1 MGSVLHLV
9 GFDDRVDQDFSV
21 LRHALHSS
29 VILVA
34 STRLYQNLTVMF
46 PGELLPPQIPIVPLD
61 MTLQR
66 IEDSLHDGDVTV
78 LASGDPLFF
87 GIGRKLISAFPGT
100 EIQITPARSSM
111 QLAFSRFQIPWDD
124 AHFVSLHGRPAGNL
138 AVSLLRWP
146 KVFILTDRQNTPNMI
161 ARQLLTECGKEYTS
175 GIKVHVGEN
184 LGFETERLIKGSL
197 EEIAEQAFVDPNVM
211 ILVNRNLSQEAEPI
225 FGLQEPEIC
234 HSRGLIT
241 KNEVRAASI
250 HSLRLPKNGVL
261 WDVGA
266 GSGSVGLEVARLF
279 PEIRVLAIEK
289 EEEQWKNIE
298 NNRKKFAAWNL
309 ELVKGMAPDAL
320 YNLPDPSRIFVGG
333 SGGNLEQILDYCV
346 TRLLPG
352 GIMVVNAVI
361 EKTAEQA
368 PKILYDHGLE
378 VEIRE
383 LAVQRFSYPEGE
395 RQQYNP
401 IKIIVGIKQIQ
412 EFVHE

>member
-9 GFDDRVDQDFSV
+9 GFDDRVGQDFSV

-29 VILVA
+29 VILIA
-34 STRLYQNLTVMF
+34 STRLYHNLTLMF

-66 IEDSLHDGDVTV
+66 IEESLRDGDVTV

-87 GIGRKLISAFPGT
+87 GIGRKLISAFPEV

-124 AHFVSLHGRPAGNL
+124 AHFISLHGRPAGNL
-138 AVSLLRWP
+138 AASLLRWP
-146 KVFILTDRQNTPNMI
+146 KVFVLTDRQNTPDMI
-161 ARQLLTECGKEYTS
+161 ARQLLKECGKEYTS
-175 GIKVHVGEN
+175 EISVHVGEN
-184 LGFETERLIKGSL
+184 LGFEIERLIKGSL
-197 EEIAEQAFVDPNVM
+197 EEIADQAFVDPNVM
-211 ILVNRNLSQEAEPI
+211 ILVNRSPALQIEPV

-250 HSLRLPKNGVL
+250 HSLRLPRNGVL

-279 PEIRVLAIEK
+279 PGIQVMAIEK
-289 EEEQWKNIE
+289 EEEQWQHIE
-298 NNRKKFAAWNL
+298 ANRKKFAAWNL

-320 YNLPDPSRIFVGG
+320 SNLPDPKRIFVGG
-333 SGGNLEQILDYCV
+333 SGGNLEQILDCCV

-352 GIMVVNAVI
+352 GSIVVNAVI
-361 EKTAEQA
+361 EKTAALA
-368 PKILYDHGLE
+368 PEILYGYGLE

-383 LAVQRFSYPEGE
+383 LAVQRFSYPEGD

-412 EFVHE
+412 ELVHE